1 MKRQLPDAVTCQLDV
16 RLVVPGDAGVPLPVT
31 LRYDPADPYAVYA
44 TFRTPDGSV
53 EWVFARELL
62 TLVYYGCATDTS
74 APWPTVR
81 WRREH
86 LGRSTRAVAQLSD
99 PRISAWSPS

>member
-1 MKRQLPDAVTCQLDV
+1 MTEVIALDRKRIEGRRGRNIAKI
-16 RLVVPGDAGVPLPVT
+16 A
-31 LRYDPADPYAVYA
+31 A
-44 TFRTPDGSV
+44 
-53 EWVFARELL
+53 ARKLL
-62 TLVYYGCATDTS
+62 TLVYYGCATDIS

>member
-1 MKRQLPDAVTCQLDV
+1 MTEVIALDRKRIEGRRGRNIAKIAAA
-16 RLVVPGDAGVPLPVT
+16 RK
-31 LRYDPADPYAVYA
+31 LR
-44 TFRTPDGSV
+44 
-53 EWVFARELL
+53 